1 MDLNYST
8 NLIFPVPIHQFDV
21 NGFSEIQSD
30 LIDYAYKLR
39 EKDPIASKKSNQGGW
54 QSFDFDV
61 NDSDDILHN
70 LLINCINK
78 FPRFKNNVYA
88 FMDAWVN
95 INKTGDYNV
104 THDHPDCDL
113 SGVLWVK
120 APKDCGNIVF
130 DSPVGFQTYREV
142 NSYRDDFKKE
152 NAIFKSY
159 YYTPKEGRIIM
170 FPSYL
175 KHDVKKNISQ
185 EDRISVSFNMRL
197 E

>member
-1 MDLNYST
+1 MDLNYSIE
-8 NLIFPVPIHQFDV
+8 NIFPVPIHIFDV
-21 NGFSEIQSD
+21 NGFDEIKNE
-30 LIDYAYKLR
+30 LIDYAYNLK
-39 EKDPIASKKSNQGGW
+39 EKDEGVTISNYGGW
-54 QSFDFDV
+54 QSSFFAI
-61 NDSDDILHN
+61 NDESD
-70 LLINCINK
+70 LLQCFIINCLSE
-78 FPRFKNNVYA
+78 FPSIKKTTDMCVE
-88 FMDAWVN
+88 AWIN
-95 INKTGDYNV
+95 INKSGDYNIKH
-104 THDHPDCDL
+104 THPTCDL
-113 SGVLWVK
+113 SGVIWLK

-185 EDRISVSFNMRL
+185 EDRISVSFNIRL

>member
-1 MDLNYST
+1 MDLNYSIE
-8 NLIFPVPIHQFDV
+8 NIFPVPIHIFDV
-21 NGFSEIQSD
+21 NGFDEIKNE
-30 LIDYAYKLR
+30 LIDYAYNLK
-39 EKDPIASKKSNQGGW
+39 EKDEGVTISNYGGW
-54 QSFDFDV
+54 QSSFFAI
-61 NDSDDILHN
+61 NDESD
-70 LLINCINK
+70 LLQCFIINCLSE
-78 FPRFKNNVYA
+78 FPTIKKTTD
-88 FMDAWVN
+88 MCIEAWIN
-95 INKTGDYNV
+95 INKPGDYNIKH
-104 THDHPDCDL
+104 THPTCDL
-113 SGVLWVK
+113 SGVIWLK

-185 EDRISVSFNMRL
+185 EDRISVSFNIRL

>member
-54 QSFDFDV
+54 QSFDFVV

-70 LLINCINK
+70 LLINCIKK

-120 APKDCGNIVF
+120 APKDCGNIVW
-130 DSPVGFQTYREV
+130 QTTIHNKFISMEH
-142 NSYRDDFKKE
+142 
-152 NAIFKSY
+152 
-159 YYTPKEGRIIM
+159 TPKVGELIV
-170 FPSYL
+170 FPNWMP
-175 KHDVKKNISQ
+175 HFTKKNNSGNI
-185 EDRISVSFNMRL
+185 RISISGNARPSNSFEDPENL
-197 E
+197 LSIVGIVQ